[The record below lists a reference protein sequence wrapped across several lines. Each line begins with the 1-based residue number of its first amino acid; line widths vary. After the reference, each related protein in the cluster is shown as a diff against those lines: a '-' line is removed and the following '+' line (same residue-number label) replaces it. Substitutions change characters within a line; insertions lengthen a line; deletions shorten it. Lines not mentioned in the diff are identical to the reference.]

1 MAKAFTKG
9 DLVHFISVWDR
20 KGTVVIR
27 PAIVHSCGAKR
38 MILIDA
44 ETGDEMG
51 RNFKPVRAE
60 RGQCGTF
67 PRMDADEIEAV
78 AMEAAEA
85 FLEAETARLLHCRDV
100 AGETA
105 GEGYRAAIQKDLD
118 ALHEPRAEY
127 YHEALAKIRAA
138 CA

>member
-9 DLVHFISVWDR
+9 DLVHYVSEWDR

-44 ETGDEMG
+44 ETGQEMG
-51 RNFKPVRAE
+51 RRFKPVRAE
-60 RGQCGTF
+60 RGKCGTF

-78 AMEAAEA
+78 AMEAAQA
-85 FLEAETARLLHCRDV
+85 FLDAETKRLLHCRDV
-100 AGETA
+100 VGETA
-105 GEGYRAAIQKDLD
+105 GAAYRAAIQKDLD
-118 ALHEPRAEY
+118 ALHEPRVEY